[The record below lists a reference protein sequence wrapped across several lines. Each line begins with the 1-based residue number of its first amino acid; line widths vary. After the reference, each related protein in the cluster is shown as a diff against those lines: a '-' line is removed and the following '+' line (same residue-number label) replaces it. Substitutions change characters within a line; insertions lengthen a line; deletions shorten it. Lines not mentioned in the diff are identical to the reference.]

1 MSNRALTPAFKLI
14 SDCHGLLARVANQLD
29 VHPSLV
35 SRVARGERKS
45 ELIEA
50 ALHKEIR
57 KILDSIGVS
66 IKDETKFWRQ

>member
-14 SDCHGLLARVANQLD
+14 FDFRGILVRVANRLG
-29 VHPSLV
+29 VHPSFV
-35 SRVARGERKS
+35 SRVARGKRKS

-50 ALHKEIR
+50 GLRTEIH